1 VAEPEQHRD
10 RPTRDD
16 LPAVYV
22 SPWGLLRRD
31 LLAVLATLRLGAW
44 QVWRRNRQGDL
55 PRPEFWPQALAGWF
69 WPVLLGLLLS
79 VLLAGVWGLAKA
91 RSFRPPQGAPAP
103 QTLAGQPPAG
113 QVPSPEPGLGEA
125 AAEGLISEAPS
136 AVETPVE
143 EPLVEDPI
151 AEPEP
156 PQDPEADQPDP
167 LLQAFA
173 GERQVELLLAARVR
187 APDGDLELVLDQP
200 GWQRLPAAERQG
212 LAEQWQLRAES
223 LGYARLWLLDP
234 QKVPLA
240 RSARVGSG
248 MILLAPS
255 SPAHAPGSRLPA
267 AVVGAAPGG

>member
-1 VAEPEQHRD
+1 MAEPEQHRD

-22 SPWGLLRRD
+22 SPWKLLRRD
-31 LLAVLATLRLGAW
+31 LLAVLATLRLGVW

-55 PRPEFWPQALAGWF
+55 PRPAFWPEALAVWF
-69 WPVLLGLLLS
+69 WPALLS
-79 VLLAGVWGLAKA
+79 LLISLLVAGVWGLQALQA
-91 RSFRPPQGAPAP
+91 PPLEQP
-103 QTLAGQPPAG
+103 LADQA
-113 QVPSPEPGLGEA
+113 PSPDPGLGET
-125 AAEGLISEAPS
+125 AAEAPL
-136 AVETPVE
+136 AVERLAQETPVE
-143 EPLVEDPI
+143 APPVEQPLVEVPI
-151 AEPEP
+151 AESAP
-156 PQDPEADQPDP
+156 PQDADAAQPDP

-173 GERQVELLLAARVR
+173 EEQQVELLLAAQVR
-187 APDGDLELVLDQP
+187 EPDGDLELVLDQP

-234 QKVPLA
+234 QLVPLA